1 MGSAFLTACSGLTS
15 MACLEQVASHSE
27 SDKKL
32 LALPP
37 QPPHGNWMQAPVL
50 GEVNLITVQYFLG
63 GVRHQPGGGSNHDPP
78 GEKVE
83 AGQPPSTR
91 PWVRP

>member
-1 MGSAFLTACSGLTS
+1 

-50 GEVNLITVQYFLG
+50 GGVDLITVRYFLG
-63 GVRHQPGGGSNHDPP
+63 GVKHITVRYFLGGVKQRPRGGSNHNPP